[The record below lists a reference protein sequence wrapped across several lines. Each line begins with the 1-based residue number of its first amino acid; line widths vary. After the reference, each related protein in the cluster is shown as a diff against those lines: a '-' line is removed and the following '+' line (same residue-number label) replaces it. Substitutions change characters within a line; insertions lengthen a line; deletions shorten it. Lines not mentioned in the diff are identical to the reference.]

1 MILASIPNYQITS
14 EKQMNE
20 LWKSS
25 YLNAYSLLSLNSLIT
40 EFLELATISSIVITF
55 HFRMSLKKGEKFYTG
70 AARVRTADLL
80 RVKQT

>member
-1 MILASIPNYQITS
+1 
-14 EKQMNE
+14 MNE

-25 YLNAYSLLSLNSLIT
+25 CLNASSLISLIT
-40 EFLELATISSIVITF
+40 KFLELATISSIVITF
-55 HFRMSLKKGEKFYTG
+55 HFRISLKKGEKLYTG